1 MEFEASRAKAVDK
14 LNYFVENNLSEYSKL
29 RNFDFGPDDRS
40 NISCLSPYITHGVI
54 NELEVIDKSLKKFS
68 FAKNEKFIQE
78 VLWRVYWK
86 GWLELRPNVW
96 SDYLVELNNLRNEF
110 KSNQNYL
117 NAIEGKTNIECF
129 NQWVKELKENNYLHN
144 HTRMWFASIWI
155 FTLELPWQLGAEFFM
170 QHLYDGDAASNT
182 LGWRWVAG
190 VQTQGKHYLASE
202 WNIRKFTN
210 NRFQN
215 IQLNENAPPIF
226 SDKTY
231 SIGKKD
237 FLNFEILEDKILFL
251 GNSNEIA
258 ESIAC
263 LKGKGPTDT
272 MELVYAQAN
281 ALGFDIGD
289 VIANGSALNE
299 FRLMLIRQG
308 VDESVAQQLINEPW
322 SVLQRSPQQYSIQVE
337 KSGYLADLDAL
348 VIGQVLCEA
357 GAGRSVQESDIDHGI
372 GIEIHRSI
380 GERVESGDAIMTLDG
395 PFGIDIHLIQRLKQ
409 AITISDYQVK
419 LGTRILE
426 TVTISDCPTT

>member
-1 MEFEASRAKAVDK
+1 MKFEASRAKAVDK
-14 LNYFVENNLSEYSKL
+14 LNDFVENNLSEYSKL

-190 VQTQGKHYLASE
+190 IQTQGKHYLASE
-202 WNIRKFTN
+202 WNIKKFTN

-215 IQLNENAPPIF
+215 IQLNENASPIF

-237 FLNFEILEDKILFL
+237 FLNFEILEDKILLIFENNMTFEFSDFKEHKFKKIL
-251 GNSNEIA
+251 LISNESNRNIKLSEKVLKFKA
-258 ESIAC
+258 NLLKDQKTRLIEKSINC
-263 LKGKGPTDT
+263 ETININDLKNITEK
-272 MELVYAQAN
+272 VYARYPTVSENLNFIQN
-281 ALGFDIGD
+281 NQLQNIKFLYRKLDQFSWQYCNKGFFNFKNYIPKI
-289 VIANGSALNE
+289 IANFN
-299 FRLMLIRQG
+299 
-308 VDESVAQQLINEPW
+308 
-322 SVLQRSPQQYSIQVE
+322 
-337 KSGYLADLDAL
+337 
-348 VIGQVLCEA
+348 
-357 GAGRSVQESDIDHGI
+357 
-372 GIEIHRSI
+372 
-380 GERVESGDAIMTLDG
+380 
-395 PFGIDIHLIQRLKQ
+395 
-409 AITISDYQVK
+409 
-419 LGTRILE
+419 
-426 TVTISDCPTT
+426 